1 MVTQNFLRNLL
12 NLYQDG
18 EKKMQHSFVSSGLL
32 RERKKRLTLAVYF
45 LCLETPGLP
54 ACYPLIFFDSSPQ
67 VLVYKDCEKFV
78 LSSSLRIPDPSLLGD
93 P

>member
-1 MVTQNFLRNLL
+1 MATQKFLRNLS

-54 ACYPLIFFDSSPQ
+54 ACYPLQ
-67 VLVYKDCEKFV
+67 ACRKQYT
-78 LSSSLRIPDPSLLGD
+78 RLLGKTAQV
-93 P
+93 